1 MGFESFVGLRY
12 LKAKRKNSFISLIT
26 LLSIGGV
33 TLGVMALII
42 VISVI
47 NGFEEKMKEKIL
59 GVNSHIVFLKQG
71 GMNAIREYREL
82 MDVIKKTG
90 GVKETAPFVYFQAML
105 SSKKKASGVFVRG
118 ILPSYVREIEN
129 FARIEGNIKGLGFN
143 KNPETKVT
151 QQDIGGFLK
160 EEDLR
165 DRNVTPIDRQGFR
178 STELTASLTPQKEFS
193 MNEKREGQF
202 SGIIIGKEL
211 AQRLGVG
218 LNDHVTLIVP
228 RRGEKPGGAQAGFE
242 RIKVA
247 GIFDSGMYEYDLNL
261 AYVSLGKA
269 QDILGIDDAVSG
281 IEIRDFDPY
290 NSGTIAQE
298 IRGKLKFPY
307 YLRDWKEMNR
317 NLFQALWIQKLVLFV
332 IIMLI
337 IIVAAFNIIS
347 TMIMVVIE
355 KTKEIGIL
363 RSIGATRNNIR
374 KLFILQGAIIG
385 ISGTVLGNLGG
396 YFSCLILKKYQ
407 FIKIDYT
414 IYYMKTLPVIMNP
427 STFLIISVYSLA
439 ICFLFTFFPAW
450 QASRLNITE
459 ALRYE

>member
-1 MGFESFVGLRY
+1 MSFESFVGLRY

-71 GMNAIREYREL
+71 GTNAIREYRGL

-118 ILPSYVREIEN
+118 ILPSYVKQIEN
-129 FARIEGNIKGLGFN
+129 FARIEGNIKEFGVN

-151 QQDIGGFLK
+151 QQDIGRNPPKSPFYKGGLNEFPPLAKGGEGGF
-160 EEDLR
+160 
-165 DRNVTPIDRQGFR
+165 VI
-178 STELTASLTPQKEFS
+178 
-193 MNEKREGQF
+193 NEKREGQF
-202 SGIIIGKEL
+202 PGIIIGKEL

-218 LNDHVTLIVP
+218 LNDQVTLIVP
-228 RRGEKPGGAQAGFE
+228 RLGGKAGGARAGFE
-242 RIKVA
+242 KIKVA

-281 IEIRDFDPY
+281 IEIRVVDPY
-290 NSGTIAQE
+290 NSGRIAQE

-363 RSIGATRNNIR
+363 RSIGATRSNIR

-396 YFSCLILKKYQ
+396 YLSCLILKKYQ

-414 IYYMKTLPVIMNP
+414 IYYIKTLPVIMNP